1 MIAYIFYTKDTP
13 ADRDI
18 QHFTAELERLQVQTK
33 MIEADSRE
41 GIELGELYDVMQRPS
56 VVLVRDDGSTVE
68 RWQGDLPLVSEVS
81 SLAHI

>member
-18 QHFTAELERLQVQTK
+18 QRFTEELERLQVQTK

-68 RWQGDLPLVSEVS
+68 RWQGDLPPVSEVS